1 MERKKK
7 ILSLFLLLLFFIIL
21 IIWIAVS
28 ETINISPII
37 FGDTIILFSL
47 IIVVLLLF
55 LITFFVLA
63 RNIAK
68 LILEKKQNI
77 IGSQFK
83 IKLVLFFVG
92 FSIVPAILLFF
103 FASGIISKN
112 IEQWYKGPIE
122 SMMNNAEKLKTS
134 IFLEYKKSTLHFSER
149 LLNDIVKKNIYMEKD
164 RQLLSNFLIKKLK
177 EYNLD
182 LVSCYENN
190 REIVTILNPGLPLY
204 EYRNIPDELVL
215 KGVINGEIFRTDKLG
230 SGEILRGGKS
240 KSVKGINILIITGK
254 FLNEEQFS
262 PLRKMV
268 FSLRKYNQLKKLKD
282 PIKTTYILI
291 FLFVTLLIIF
301 SASWL
306 GIHLAKDITV
316 PIEKLTNATNKI
328 SAGIF
333 DTRIE
338 YMADDEFYSLIKSFN
353 KMVEDIGKMREK
365 EENQRI
371 ELQKGKEFQE
381 SILQN
386 IRAGII
392 VIDEKNNILEI
403 NSTASD
409 FLKIDYSKNIIG
421 QSLGSLLKERSLE
434 NIYNAIVNIKKM
446 GLKTNET
453 QLQIEIE
460 GEKREI
466 ALKITHLRKGSE
478 GSGEL
483 IIVIDD
489 LTELIRVKRLSDWKM
504 IAEKV
509 AHEIKNPLTPIK
521 LSAQRIIK
529 NIEKGEDKFK
539 QIAKESSI
547 SILSEIS
554 GLKNLLENFLSFAR
568 LPTPKLKEG
577 NINYI
582 IEETV
587 NIFREI
593 HKNIDIEIELDPG
606 IPELLLDHQQIKR
619 VIINLLNNAAE
630 AMEDKGQ
637 IFIKTYTTNKK
648 IYIEFI
654 DTGPGIKE
662 ELQQKIFNPYFS
674 TKEKGSG
681 LGLSIIYQIIQE
693 HRGIIY
699 LDKTYKKGAKFIM
712 EFEK

>member
-7 ILSLFLLLLFFIIL
+7 VLSLFLLLLFFIIL

-28 ETINISPII
+28 ETINISPMI

-55 LITFFVLA
+55 LITFFVLG
-63 RNIAK
+63 RNIVK
-68 LILEKKQNI
+68 LILEKKRNI

-122 SMMNNAEKLKTS
+122 SVMNNAEKLKSS
-134 IFLEYKKSTLHFSER
+134 IFLEYKNSTLHFSEK
-149 LLNDIVKKNIYMEKD
+149 LLKDIMINRFYTEEN
-164 RQLLSNFLIKKLK
+164 RQNLSNFLIKKLK

-190 REIVTILNPGLPLY
+190 MEIVTILNPSLPLY

-240 KSVKGINILIITGK
+240 KTIDGINILIITGK
-254 FLNEEQFS
+254 FLNEKQFS

-268 FSLRKYNQLKKLKD
+268 FSLRKYNQLKKLKA

-306 GIHLAKDITV
+306 GIHLAKDIMI
-316 PIEKLTNATNKI
+316 PIEKLTKATNKI

-338 YMADDEFYSLIKSFN
+338 YMADDEFYQLISSFN
-353 KMVEDIGKMREK
+353 KMVEDIKKTREK
-365 EENQRI
+365 EEKQRI

-392 VIDEKNNILEI
+392 VIDENNNVLEI
-403 NSTASD
+403 NSIIMD
-409 FLKIDYSKNIIG
+409 LLKLSSKKGVLGKPLSAILNKEPFTDIYNII
-421 QSLGSLLKERSLE
+421 L
-434 NIYNAIVNIKKM
+434 NIKKL
-446 GLKTNET
+446 GLKSNEA
-453 QLQIEIE
+453 QLQIELE
-460 GEKREI
+460 GERKEFAI
-466 ALKITHLRKGSE
+466 KTTYLRKETE

-489 LTELIRVKRLSDWKM
+489 LTELIRAKQLSDWKI

-521 LSAQRIIK
+521 LSAQRILR
-529 NIEKGEDKFK
+529 NYDKEENDFK
-539 QIAKESSI
+539 KIAKESSI
-547 SILSEIS
+547 SILSEIT
-554 GLKNLLENFLSFAR
+554 GLKSLLENFLTFAR
-568 LPTPKLKEG
+568 LPTPKLKEE
-577 NINYI
+577 NINDI

-587 NIFREI
+587 NIFKEI
-593 HKNIDIEIELDPG
+593 HKEIDIEMKLEPILPT
-606 IPELLLDHQQIKR
+606 LLLDQQQIKR
-619 VIINLLNNAAE
+619 VIVNLLNNSAE
-630 AMEDKGQ
+630 AMEDRGQ
-637 IFIKTYTTNKK
+637 ILIKTYSTSGKVFVEISDN
-648 IYIEFI
+648 
-654 DTGPGIKE
+654 GPGIDE
-662 ELQQKIFNPYFS
+662 NIRQKIFNPYFS
-674 TKEKGSG
+674 TKDRGSG